1 MVCSYKKQLFTL
13 RELRRGGIKIEKKR
27 RNLKE
32 REFFKNLNLPLLV
45 SGRVHL
51 HHTAAALLAPSR
63 CYVRKQS
70 VVYNGRQVS
79 FSSGRSCVKGRV
91 EQMCNVLP

>member
-1 MVCSYKKQLFTL
+1 LSVLIKTTFLIKGV
-13 RELRRGGIKIEKKR
+13 EVAGGGIKKKR

-51 HHTAAALLAPSR
+51 RHTAAVLLAPSR
-63 CYVRKQS
+63 FHIRKQS

-79 FSSGRSCVKGRV
+79 FSSGRSCIEGRA